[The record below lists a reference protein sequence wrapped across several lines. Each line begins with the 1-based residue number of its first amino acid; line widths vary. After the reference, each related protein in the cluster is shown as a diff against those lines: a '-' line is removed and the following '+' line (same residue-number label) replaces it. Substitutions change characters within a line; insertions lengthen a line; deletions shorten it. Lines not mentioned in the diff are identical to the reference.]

1 MIEWISKLQTGS
13 GLCETDQ
20 GLFFL
25 SVFSGIVLTW
35 DRIRKNTLRYWWI
48 FPCSIFYVVSA
59 LLSTFTAYI
68 AHDDPA
74 DPNFRR
80 YENWGLKD
88 FVLNDIKTLIIWLLI
103 GAALHFVFDRRECK
117 KVIKV
122 GCIALL
128 AFLAVLSAVV
138 ILLSITKLS

>member
-1 MIEWISKLQTGS
+1 MSIETYAAIMNALYI
-13 GLCETDQ
+13 
-20 GLFFL
+20 GLFLLF
-25 SVFSGIVLTW
+25 VFSGIVLTW

-59 LLSTFTAYI
+59 LFSTFTAYI

-88 FVLNDIKTLIIWLLI
+88 FVLHDIKTLIIWLLI

-128 AFLAVLSAVV
+128 VFLAVLSAAV
-138 ILLSITKLS
+138 ILLSITKIS